1 MEVLIK
7 GFLKEKKRRI
17 DKDAK
22 TIIENLKYNL
32 TKKERECL
40 LLYYNSFTFVNKI
53 GRHIL

>member
-1 MEVLIK
+1 MEVFIK
-7 GFLKEKKRRI
+7 GFLKKKNEKI

-32 TKKERECL
+32 AKKGRECL
-40 LLYYNSFTFVNKI
+40 LLYYNSFTFGNKI